1 MMQRTVSSLYNNCQP
16 MDSIGASKKNVTIG
30 SEYIIPFFSNVLKH
44 EPTNEKRAKPFFV
57 IGDRYK
63 LSGAD
68 CDDFTMPEKEYELV
82 AVLDKVNDIILESVV
97 MKQVSGDNGTIFSL
111 TKLDCKNLKIDFQR
125 GLQIFPKNL
134 NWEHQTTEIT
144 DNNEEEV
151 YEFDSS
157 LLRTYPRNYH
167 DKAIHLMTIKISGFR
182 IHTLSSGQTIIHA
195 PNNVMSTEQGFLGRL
210 SVKTIRPIGVASNI
224 ENASF
229 PQDWSINY
237 RCITS
242 QVSRLHRGSHII
254 DEDGCMFLELNLER
268 INRRTNS
275 KVGIDP
281 EIFGDAS
288 FNDVFEVSIADY
300 LKGTTL
306 EDYARRT
313 FKQYSQYTTV
323 F

>member
-1 MMQRTVSSLYNNCQP
+1 MQHRTISSLYNNPP
-16 MDSIGASKKNVTIG
+16 MVSIGTSKKNVTIG
-30 SEYIIPFFSNVLKH
+30 SEYIIPFFSSVLKH
-44 EPTNEKRAKPFFV
+44 VPTTAKSPKPFFV
-57 IGDRYK
+57 VGDRYK
-63 LSGAD
+63 LSGAE

-97 MKQVSGDNGTIFSL
+97 MKQVSGDNSTIFSL

-151 YEFDSS
+151 DEFDSS
-157 LLRTYPRNYH
+157 LLRTYPCNYS
-167 DKAIHLMTIKISGFR
+167 DKAIHFMTIKISGFR

-195 PNNVMSTEQGFLGRL
+195 PNNVMSTEQGFLSRL

-229 PQDWSINY
+229 PQDWVVNY

-254 DEDGCMFLELNLER
+254 DEDGCIFLELNLER

-306 EDYARRT
+306 EDYASRVR
-313 FKQYSQYTTV
+313 KQYTTIL
-323 F
+323 